1 MTVLLPVAE
10 LDIQDRFGRYHRVRA
25 LIDSCRMINFIT
37 EYLQK
42 RLQFVRSFHSVP
54 IEGLNNMSSTSVI
67 SQRICSTHPTVA
79 VDGSKYSHLQ
89 DLVIHKTQ
97 TLPGPIDL
105 LLGAEL
111 VPYILTGDRRAGAMN
126 EPAALGSI
134 FGWLLMG
141 KSADLPSPTSQLSFL
156 IEPSTD
162 VCLQKFWELEQI
174 KETTPVTLEDTQ
186 SENHFISTHSRT
198 ADGRFMVALPFK
210 NTNLELGESYSQA
223 LRRFIYLEKRLIKN
237 SEIFKKYK
245 EFMTDYLLK
254 NHMSLISKEDHHNK
268 NAYYIPY
275 HYVLNSSAKV
285 RVVFDESA
293 KISTGNSLNDLL
305 LPGPKHQNDISSI
318 IIKFRCYPIAFMCDI
333 QQMYR
338 QILIVPHHRDYQ
350 RILWRDY
357 KSGELNE
364 YQLNT
369 VTYGV
374 SSAPYLALRTIQE
387 LARLNAAQFPEASR
401 VLLHDMYVDDVVTGS
416 FSLAKWASNEPK
428 LLKNV
433 SADLRVKP
441 VSLDNSEDGVVKVL
455 GLHWEQYNDNI
466 GFSYQPRDHICSKRA
481 ILSNIACIFDPLGLI
496 TPCILAAKCVMQRLW
511 LEKLN
516 WDDLPSEEIQNYWT
530 QYQFQ
535 IPMLSQ
541 LKIPR
546 LILPAKDLHVE
557 LHLFSDASSV
567 GYCAVAYLR
576 YILPNNNINISLICA
591 KSRVAPLKTISLPR
605 LEPCG
610 AVLLANMTKFIL
622 SNISGIV
629 QPEIFAWSDSMVVLN
644 WLDSSPHRWKTF
656 VANRTSHIQDILP
669 GNRWRYVQSKDNPAD
684 LGQDH
689 SQWPSKSPPT
699 CPDESISEEKRVVIV
714 NVAEQIE
721 ENFLHTLMNRFSVL
735 SCRKE
740 NNHSNLS
747 ITIREKQAALYVLA
761 RRVQSESFSQL
772 KDQIQ
777 TAPVFRFDP
786 FGTNTETT
794 FVVDELN
801 VGHLPHNN
809 FLSIIRIGAMLRKQP
824 HSKHLKYFDSVSEM

>member
-25 LIDSCRMINFIT
+25 LIDSCSMINFIT
-37 EYLQK
+37 EDLQN
-42 RLQFVRSFHSVP
+42 RLQLVRSVHSVP
-54 IEGLNNMSSTSVI
+54 IEGLNSMSSTCNKGSVECYVKPCDVYQPILRFTAVI
-67 SQRICSTHPTVA
+67 SQRICSTDPIVA
-79 VDGSKYSHLQ
+79 VDVSKYSHLQ

-141 KSADLPSPTSQLSFL
+141 KSADLPSPISQLSLL

-245 EFMTDYLLK
+245 EFMNDYLLK
-254 NHMSLISKEDHHNK
+254 NHMSLIGKEDHHNK
-268 NAYYIPY
+268 NAYYIPH
-275 HYVLNSSAKV
+275 HYVLNSSAKL
-285 RVVFDESA
+285 RVVFDASA
-293 KISTGNSLNDLL
+293 KTSTGNSLNDLL
-305 LPGPKHQNDISSI
+305 LPGPKLQNDISSI
-318 IIKFRCYPIAFMCDI
+318 LIKFRCYPIAFMCDI

-416 FSLAKWASNEPK
+416 FSVRDALDLQNQIINIMLLAGFKLAKGASNEPK

-441 VSLDNSEDGVVKVL
+441 VSLDNREDGVVKVL
-455 GLHWEQYNDNI
+455 GLHWEQYNDNF
-466 GFSYQPRDHICSKRA
+466 GFSYQPRDHLCSKRA
-481 ILSNIACIFDPLGLI
+481 ILSNIARIFDPLGLI
-496 TPCILAAKCVMQRLW
+496 TPCILAAKCLMQRLW

-576 YILPNNNINISLICA
+576 YILPNNNISVSLICA

-605 LEPCG
+605 LELCG
-610 AVLLANMTKFIL
+610 AVLLANMVKFIL

-629 QPEIFAWSDSMVVLN
+629 QPEIFAWSDSMVVLH

-684 LGQDH
+684 PGSRGL
-689 SQWPSKSPPT
+689 
-699 CPDESISEEKRVVIV
+699 
-714 NVAEQIE
+714 
-721 ENFLHTLMNRFSVL
+721 
-735 SCRKE
+735 
-740 NNHSNLS
+740 
-747 ITIREKQAALYVLA
+747 
-761 RRVQSESFSQL
+761 
-772 KDQIQ
+772 
-777 TAPVFRFDP
+777 
-786 FGTNTETT
+786 
-794 FVVDELN
+794 
-801 VGHLPHNN
+801 LP
-809 FLSIIRIGAMLRKQP
+809 
-824 HSKHLKYFDSVSEM
+824 SEMIRCKL